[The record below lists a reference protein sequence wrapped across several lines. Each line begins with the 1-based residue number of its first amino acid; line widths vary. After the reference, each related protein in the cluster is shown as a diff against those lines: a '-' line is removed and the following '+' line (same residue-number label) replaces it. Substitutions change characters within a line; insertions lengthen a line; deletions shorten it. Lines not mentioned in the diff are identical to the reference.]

1 MKINTIL
8 TFLCLALVF
17 NGLDAQNSNL
27 INSKSF
33 SSLSFVYGWY
43 KNPKNDKWTTKDS
56 EIKDIDKFESY
67 TIFAHNVDNKDVVCI
82 MKLSTKS
89 SIYTYDIY
97 LIDFQDYANQISKWE
112 EQATFRF
119 PILKQS
125 KVEAKKLKEINL
137 NDLNFSAME
146 DLKTKESNFI
156 FQYKFEYDDTVKFL
170 FYTEEC
176 DNARCQFVGLNGKN
190 ANLNVSLL
198 DTDELFD
205 NFFYKTMK
213 DNFIKFT
220 DAPLKK

>member
-1 MKINTIL
+1 
-8 TFLCLALVF
+8 
-17 NGLDAQNSNL
+17 
-27 INSKSF
+27 
-33 SSLSFVYGWY
+33 
-43 KNPKNDKWTTKDS
+43 
-56 EIKDIDKFESY
+56 
-67 TIFAHNVDNKDVVCI
+67 
-82 MKLSTKS
+82 
-89 SIYTYDIY
+89 
-97 LIDFQDYANQISKWE
+97 
-112 EQATFRF
+112 
-119 PILKQS
+119 
-125 KVEAKKLKEINL
+125 
-137 NDLNFSAME
+137 ME